1 MVTRVEDVVGEG
13 VAAPRGSDKDF
24 LVGGVVGHVDAFGI
38 VEVHF
43 VGEVRTVDR
52 NAVGRGGAVAGAA
65 CAATQEG
72 EQAGKE
78 E

>member
-24 LVGGVVGHVDAFGI
+24 LVGGVVGHVDTFGI
-38 VEVHF
+38 VEVYF